1 MTAVVEQADRQH
13 TTRAARSTSIDVA
26 IGLAALA
33 CIAHF
38 VEAPRHFEWW
48 PASGVAFVVIG
59 VLQGALALALLRP
72 SPSPSPRLV
81 KVGLW
86 GTVAVV
92 VLYLTSRTVGLPFS
106 PGVPVHGAKLL
117 PGMPIMPD
125 GDKLV
130 GPVDLV
136 TLVAEVALIVLL
148 LGLLPRRARRRASN
162 GLMWCG
168 LSIWALAILGALT

>member
-1 MTAVVEQADRQH
+1 MTAVVERTHEQH
-13 TTRAARSTSIDVA
+13 TTRAVRSTSIDVA

-38 VEAPRHFEWW
+38 VEAPQHFEWW
-48 PASGVAFVVIG
+48 PASGVAFVVFG
-59 VLQGALALALLRP
+59 VLQGALALALLR
-72 SPSPSPRLV
+72 PSPSPRLV

-130 GPVDLV
+130 GPVDML
-136 TLVAEVALIVLL
+136 TLVAEVALIVVL
-148 LGLLPRRARRRASN
+148 LGFLPRRARRRASN

>member
-1 MTAVVEQADRQH
+1 MTAVADRA
-13 TTRAARSTSIDVA
+13 TRSGRAVRSTTVDVA
-26 IGLAALA
+26 IALSALAA
-33 CIAHF
+33 IAHF

-48 PASGVAFVVIG
+48 PASGVAFVIIG
-59 VLQGALALALLRP
+59 ALQGALSLALLRP
-72 SPSPSPRLV
+72 SLSPRVV

-92 VLYLTSRTVGLPFS
+92 LLYLLSRTVGLPFS

-117 PGMPIMPD
+117 PGMPILPD

-130 GPVDLV
+130 GPVDLM
-136 TLVAEVALIVLL
+136 TLMAEVALVVVL

>member
-1 MTAVVEQADRQH
+1 MTAVVGQAEGQH
-13 TTRAARSTSIDVA
+13 TTRMVRSISIDVA

-59 VLQGALALALLRP
+59 VLQGALAVALLRP

-130 GPVDLV
+130 GPVDML
-136 TLVAEVALIVLL
+136 TLIAEVALIVVL

>member
-1 MTAVVEQADRQH
+1 MTSVVDRTDQQAGRRAV
-13 TTRAARSTSIDVA
+13 RSTSLDVA
-26 IGLAALA
+26 IALATLA

-38 VEAPRHFEWW
+38 VETPRHLEWW
-48 PASGVAFVVIG
+48 PESGVAFMVIG
-59 VLQGALALALLRP
+59 TMQGALALALLRT
-72 SPSPSPRLV
+72 SPSPRLI
-81 KVGLW
+81 KAGLW

-92 VLYLTSRTVGLPFS
+92 ILYLASRTVGLPFS

-117 PGMPIMPD
+117 PGMPILPD

-130 GPVDLV
+130 GPVDLL
-136 TLVAEVALIVLL
+136 TLMAEVALIVVL
-148 LGLLPRRARRRASN
+148 LGLLPRRSRRRASN